1 MVGEDGEEVG
11 MPTFR
16 EVAQVA
22 VEARRD
28 KGAHSGRRLREI
40 ERILRRHRV
49 LKGLT
54 PDEATSLL
62 EDLGPTFVKMGQ
74 IAANRSDV
82 IPPAYAEAF
91 KRLRADVPPMPYDQ
105 VIATIEAS
113 LGHPWRETFSCI
125 EEAPLGSA
133 SIAQVHR
140 ARIAP
145 RARANE
151 TAVPVGAKVGVPA
164 GVQEVPVSVGAA
176 VDFLDDSQTM
186 AGEQTAASA
195 VKLPAEQRVVSQEPA
210 ETEASS
216 SRVASAVREEKSSQP
231 SRVATE
237 AATNRT
243 SPCAL
248 PAGAWVAVKVRRP
261 HVVEQMTQDLALI
274 RRAVALL
281 GLTRA
286 TDGIKL
292 SLDDLVTE
300 LERTTRQELDFR
312 VELRN
317 LERFRALLTDQPGVE
332 SPRPYPLIS
341 SDDVLVMDFVEG
353 PMINDVPALHA
364 LGLDPRQLGHRLA
377 ESYVTQIV
385 DNGFFHADPHPGN
398 LLVRNGDIVWI
409 DLGMVGTLTVVER
422 GLVGKML
429 RAAAE
434 NDPYA
439 LMQALLTAAREDGPV
454 DHGRLLDQ
462 LGQLVA
468 SYATANL
475 AAINVGQAL
484 LDVFGILRTQNLSM
498 PPSFTL
504 LARGM
509 VTIEGVLVDI
519 APNESVIDII
529 ADHVKRR
536 ERTWESVE
544 TNAREFFS
552 TALSSV
558 ESVVR
563 LPTQASHTLD
573 MLNRGQVKVG
583 ADLGIPTDALAAL
596 YSVSG
601 TVAMALISAGLF
613 VGSSLLAQTDMHPQ
627 FLGVPFL
634 AVFGYL
640 GAFVLAVYVV
650 WRNLLIRHRQK
661 NEERL

>member
-1 MVGEDGEEVG
+1 
-11 MPTFR
+11 MPTLK

-28 KGAHSGRRLREI
+28 KGAGSGRRLREI

-49 LKGLT
+49 FKGLS

-91 KRLRADVPPMPYDQ
+91 KRLRADVPPLPYEEVVA
-105 VIATIEAS
+105 VIESAF
-113 LGHPWRETFSCI
+113 GHPWRETFSCI
-125 EEAPLGSA
+125 ERKPLGSA

-145 RARANE
+145 CAAVADVFAGVPDDRSAAPAASAADAHDAFANVRAPCAADVPADARVPHADAPAGARAPR
-151 TAVPVGAKVGVPA
+151 AADVPAAARAPRAADVPA
-164 GVQEVPVSVGAA
+164 GARVPRSADVPAGTSSPRAGVAA
-176 VDFLDDSQTM
+176 
-186 AGEQTAASA
+186 AAA
-195 VKLPAEQRVVSQEPA
+195 R
-210 ETEASS
+210 ASS
-216 SRVASAVREEKSSQP
+216 FP
-231 SRVATE
+231 
-237 AATNRT
+237 
-243 SPCAL
+243 

-274 RRAVALL
+274 RQAVALV

-292 SLDDLVTE
+292 SLADLVTE

-317 LERFRALLTDQPGVE
+317 LERFRALLADQPGIE
-332 SPRPYPLIS
+332 SPRPYPHLS
-341 SDDVLVMDFVEG
+341 TDDVLVMDFVEG
-353 PMINDVPALHA
+353 PMVNDVAALRA
-364 LGLDPRQLGHRLA
+364 RGLDPRALGHRLA

-398 LLVRNGDIVWI
+398 ILVNGGDIVWI
-409 DLGMVGTLTVVER
+409 DLGMVGELTAMER
-422 GLVGKML
+422 GLVGRML

-439 LMQALLTAAREDGPV
+439 LMQALLAAARDGGEV
-454 DHGRLLDQ
+454 DHGRLLDR
-462 LGQLVA
+462 LGRLLA
-468 SYATANL
+468 SYATVNL
-475 AAINVGQAL
+475 AEIDVGRAL
-484 LDVFGILRTQNLSM
+484 MDVFDVLRTQNLAM

-519 APNESVIDII
+519 APDASVIGII
-529 ADHVKRR
+529 ADHLKRR
-536 ERTWESVE
+536 ERTANALEAK
-544 TNAREFFS
+544 AREAFS
-552 TALSSV
+552 TALTSFDATL
-558 ESVVR
+558 R

-573 MLNRGQVKVG
+573 MVNRGQVSVG
-583 ADLGIPTDALAAL
+583 ADLHMPTDALAAL

-613 VGSSLLAQTDMHPQ
+613 VGSSLLAQTNMHPQ

-640 GAFVLAVYVV
+640 GAFVLAAYVV

-661 NEERL
+661 NAERL

>member
-1 MVGEDGEEVG
+1 
-11 MPTFR
+11 MPTFK

-28 KGAHSGRRLREI
+28 KGAGSGRRLRDI
-40 ERILRRHRV
+40 ERILRRHHV

-62 EDLGPTFVKMGQ
+62 GDLGPTFVKMGQ

-91 KRLRADVPPMPYDQ
+91 KRLRADVPPMPYET
-105 VIATIEAS
+105 VIATVEAS
-113 LGHPWRETFSCI
+113 LGHPWQETFTRI
-125 EEAPLGSA
+125 ETRPLGSA

-140 ARIAP
+140 AVVAP
-145 RARANE
+145 HARGNALV
-151 TAVPVGAKVGVPA
+151 TPVGAATSSDG
-164 GVQEVPVSVGAA
+164 
-176 VDFLDDSQTM
+176 
-186 AGEQTAASA
+186 ASA
-195 VKLPAEQRVVSQEPA
+195 AAPACMP
-210 ETEASS
+210 
-216 SRVASAVREEKSSQP
+216 K
-231 SRVATE
+231 
-237 AATNRT
+237 
-243 SPCAL
+243 
-248 PAGAWVAVKVRRP
+248 AGACVAVKVRRP
-261 HVVEQMTQDLALI
+261 HVVEQMMQDLAIL
-274 RRAVALL
+274 RQAVALV
-281 GLTRA
+281 GLTRTA
-286 TDGIKL
+286 DGIKL
-292 SLDDLVTE
+292 SLDDLVAE

-312 VELRN
+312 VELEN
-317 LERFRALLTDQPGVE
+317 LERFRAHLDDQPGVE
-332 SPRPYPLIS
+332 SPRPYPPLS
-341 SDDVLVMDFVEG
+341 SDDVLVMDFVDG
-353 PMINDVPALHA
+353 PMINDVPALRA
-364 LGLDPRQLGHRLA
+364 LGLNPVELGHRLA

-398 LLVRNGDIVWI
+398 LLVHDGDIMWI
-409 DLGMVGTLTVVER
+409 DLGMVGELTAVER

-462 LGQLVA
+462 LGQLLA
-468 SYATANL
+468 SYATVNL
-475 AAINVGQAL
+475 ADINVGSAL
-484 LDVFGILRTQNLSM
+484 LDVFDVLRTQNLAM

-519 APNESVIDII
+519 APDTSVIDII
-529 ADHVKRR
+529 SDHVKRR
-536 ERTWESVE
+536 ERTLESIE
-544 TNAREFFS
+544 TKARELLS
-552 TALSSV
+552 TALSSA
-558 ESVVR
+558 EATVR

-573 MLNRGQVKVG
+573 MVNRGQVKIG
-583 ADLGIPTDALAAL
+583 TDLGIPTDALAAL

-613 VGSSLLAQTDMHPQ
+613 VGSSLLAQTNMHPQ
-627 FLGVPFL
+627 LLGVPFL
-634 AVFGYL
+634 AVLGYV
-640 GAFVLAVYVV
+640 GAFVLAAYVV